1 MNRIERHFLIIF
13 GFLAVAFGAGLVQF
27 YWRRLRRNRAI
38 HWPLAEGR
46 VEVADVGERAWWD
59 LAIEF
64 QGRSPRNIVALGYS
78 YSVAGTVYSGTY
90 KRAFEDEDEAWAFA
104 RKFKGCAVS
113 VQYNPEKAWQSV
125 AFEESFDSLQPVQP
139 SITFLALA
147 SPRQSPDG
155 TQQTPAPAAIRRNP
169 RSVWRIASW
178 IVLAIAMLEL
188 WRLEEAL
195 KSQPLASSQSRTWL
209 VLAIFTLA
217 VSRVLGLIS
226 TASQRK

>member
-1 MNRIERHFLIIF
+1 MNRVEQHFLIVF
-13 GFLAVAFGAGLVQF
+13 GLLALAFGAGLVQF

-59 LAIEF
+59 LTIGF

-78 YSVAGTVYSGTY
+78 YSLAGIIYSGIY

-113 VQYNPEKAWQSV
+113 VQYNPEKVCQSLL
-125 AFEESFDSLQPVQP
+125 FEESLDSLQLIQP
-139 SITFLALA
+139 SIASLASP
-147 SPRQSPDG
+147 SPRQSHVG
-155 TQQTPAPAAIRRNP
+155 TRQAPAPASIQQNP

-178 IVLAIAMLEL
+178 IVLAIAVLEL
-188 WRLEEAL
+188 WRFEEAL
-195 KSQPLASSQSRTWL
+195 KSQSLGRLQSRTWL
-209 VLAIFTLA
+209 VLAIITFA
-217 VSRVLGLIS
+217 ASRVLGLIS